1 MSNKPK
7 IIRYLLGAIL
17 IIVAINAFGGGYYGM
32 AGAENVPVEWLQD
45 SPFKNYFLPSLIL
58 FVVVGGVCFTAAIMV
73 LRRHRLART
82 IAYIAGAILLLWIGV
97 QVLIIG
103 YVSWLQ
109 PVMAFSGLLILL
121 LATQITGPIKQRI
134 TTA

>member
-7 IIRYLLGAIL
+7 IIRYLLGVIL

-58 FVVVGGVCFTAAIMV
+58 FVIVGGVCLTAAIMV
-73 LRRHRLART
+73 LLQDRRAKP
-82 IAYIAGAILLLWIGV
+82 IAYTAGTILLLWIGV
-97 QVLIIG
+97 QLLIIG

-109 PVMAFSGLLILL
+109 PAMVLSGLLILL
-121 LATQITGPIKQRI
+121 LAAQITWVR
-134 TTA
+134 

>member
-7 IIRYLLGAIL
+7 IIRYLLGVIL

-32 AGAENVPVEWLQD
+32 AGAENVPVEWLQG

-58 FVVVGGVCFTAAIMV
+58 FVIVGGVCLTAAIMV
-73 LRRHRLART
+73 LRQDRRAKP
-82 IAYIAGAILLLWIGV
+82 IAYTAGTILLLWIGV
-97 QVLIIG
+97 QLLIIG

-109 PVMAFSGLLILL
+109 PAMVLSGLLILL
-121 LATQITGPIKQRI
+121 LAAQITRVR
-134 TTA
+134 

>member
-45 SPFKNYFLPSLIL
+45 SPFKNYFFTQPHPIRGSRWCL
-58 FVVVGGVCFTAAIMV
+58 FYCGNYGIAA
-73 LRRHRLART
+73 T
-82 IAYIAGAILLLWIGV
+82 
-97 QVLIIG
+97 
-103 YVSWLQ
+103 
-109 PVMAFSGLLILL
+109 
-121 LATQITGPIKQRI
+121 
-134 TTA
+134 

>member
-7 IIRYLLGAIL
+7 IFRYLLGAIL

-58 FVVVGGVCFTAAIMV
+58 FVIVGGVCFTAAIMV
-73 LRRHRLART
+73 LRQDRRARPV
-82 IAYIAGAILLLWIGV
+82 AYAAGAILLLWIGV

-109 PVMAFSGLLILL
+109 PAMVFSALLILL
-121 LATQITGPIKQRI
+121 LATQITRPTKRGTIS
-134 TTA
+134 A